1 MYRWK
6 RYTETTVSG
15 IMERSTIRHPSNVIY
30 NVSKPSGNP
39 NLAFKPVALIAA
51 FTRRGIHVPKHFTWD
66 DLVDTDKNSPN
77 KTQKQVTDNPDNRH
91 DEIRELISQLSPNAG
106 SYVPDV
112 VGAYI
117 YQKCGNEGFPIFD
130 DWYKNAS
137 DYPGTEKAQEEYASC
152 AEIKHPVDK
161 TSVLK
166 LINDTS
172 NTETHHTDEQTECL
186 EKSDSDVTDEAESAN
201 VTDNTR
207 QPIIFDGNSLTGKSE
222 TLKTQL
228 SDQVDV
234 IDQLAILGN
243 LHYFFGAPNTGK
255 TLLTI
260 SLLLESIQSGRIK
273 ASNVFYFN
281 LDDPFHDLVKKVEIF
296 EELGVHIIADGHE
309 GFNVSNFTQMLN
321 EIIRRDQAHKIIL
334 VLDTLKKFVDVMN
347 KSQVREWNKTLRR
360 FTGKGGTVIA
370 LAHVNKN
377 VNQSGKTVY
386 AGVADLV
393 DDCDAA
399 YIINKVS
406 TDDKTQLAIVEFE
419 NIKRRG
425 NIASQ
430 VAFSYSVD
438 PTIGYEERLAS
449 VERVDLDNLIKIKE
463 AELLR
468 TDTDLIAAAIN
479 SIEEDINT
487 KMRLRD
493 AISERTGISKRKA
506 VQLIEKYEGTDPSQ
520 HKWTFTVHEHGRK
533 VYSLLTGDIDEK

>member
-1 MYRWK
+1 M
-6 RYTETTVSG
+6 
-15 IMERSTIRHPSNVIY
+15 
-30 NVSKPSGNP
+30 SKQSIWN
-39 NLAFKPVALIAA
+39 
-51 FTRRGIHVPKHFTWD
+51 
-66 DLVDTDKNSPN
+66 DLVEADKNNPN
-77 KTQKQVTDNPDNRH
+77 KTQKQVTDSSDSQH
-91 DEIRELISQLSPNAG
+91 AEISKLISQLSPDAG
-106 SYVPDV
+106 SHVLNNV
-112 VGAYI
+112 ALYI
-117 YQKCGNEGFPIFD
+117 HQKLGIKGLTLYH
-130 DWYKNAS
+130 DWRKNAS
-137 DYPGTEKAQEEYASC
+137 NYPGTEKAQEEYASY
-152 AEIKHPVDK
+152 AEMKYSVDK
-161 TSVLK
+161 ASIQK
-166 LINDTS
+166 LIDGIG
-172 NTETHHTDEQTECL
+172 NTATTHTDEQTKCL
-186 EKSDSDVTDEAESAN
+186 EKCDSGVTEEAEPDD

-207 QPIIFDGNSLTGKSE
+207 PSIIFDGISLTGKSD
-222 TLKTQL
+222 TLKRQL

-234 IDQLAILGN
+234 IEKLAILGN

-273 ASNVFYFN
+273 AKNVFYFN

-321 EIIRRDQAHKIIL
+321 EIIRHDQAHKIIL
-334 VLDTLKKFVDVMN
+334 ILDTLKKFVDVMN

-399 YIINKVS
+399 YIINKVN
-406 TDDKTQLAIVEFE
+406 TDDKTQLATVEFE

-430 VAFSYSVD
+430 LAFSYSVD

-449 VERVDLDNLIKIKE
+449 VEHVDLDNLIKIKE
-463 AELLR
+463 AESLS
-468 TDTDLIAAAIN
+468 TDVDLINVAIN
-479 SIEEDINT
+479 CIEEGTNT

-506 VQLIEKYEGTDPSQ
+506 VQLIEKYEGSDPSK
-520 HKWTFTVHEHGRK
+520 HKWSFTMHEHGRK
-533 VYSLLTGDIDEK
+533 VYSVHTGDTDEK

>member
-1 MYRWK
+1 M
-6 RYTETTVSG
+6 
-15 IMERSTIRHPSNVIY
+15 
-30 NVSKPSGNP
+30 
-39 NLAFKPVALIAA
+39 
-51 FTRRGIHVPKHFTWD
+51 PKHFTWD

-91 DEIRELISQLSPNAG
+91 DEIRELISQLSPDAG
-106 SYVPDV
+106 LHIVNIT
-112 VGAYI
+112 GIYI
-117 YQKCGNEGFPIFD
+117 YQQLGKEGFSIYD
-130 DWYKNAS
+130 SWYKKSSN
-137 DYPGTEKAQEEYASC
+137 YPGTEAAHDEYNSCSNLDKYSVDKAQ
-152 AEIKHPVDK
+152 I
-161 TSVLK
+161 LK
-166 LINDTS
+166 LINESGNAVTP
-172 NTETHHTDEQTECL
+172 HTDEQTECL
-186 EKSDSDVTDEAESAN
+186 EEGDSDVTKETEPAD

-207 QPIIFDGNSLTGKSE
+207 PSIIFDGISLTGKSD
-222 TLKTQL
+222 TLKRQL

-406 TDDKTQLAIVEFE
+406 TDDKTQLATVEFE

-430 VAFSYSVD
+430 VAFSY
-438 PTIGYEERLAS
+438 
-449 VERVDLDNLIKIKE
+449 
-463 AELLR
+463 
-468 TDTDLIAAAIN
+468 
-479 SIEEDINT
+479 
-487 KMRLRD
+487 
-493 AISERTGISKRKA
+493 
-506 VQLIEKYEGTDPSQ
+506 
-520 HKWTFTVHEHGRK
+520 
-533 VYSLLTGDIDEK
+533 

>member
-1 MYRWK
+1 M
-6 RYTETTVSG
+6 
-15 IMERSTIRHPSNVIY
+15 
-30 NVSKPSGNP
+30 SKP
-39 NLAFKPVALIAA
+39 
-51 FTRRGIHVPKHFTWD
+51 FTWD
-66 DLVDTDKNSPN
+66 DLVEADKNNPN
-77 KTQKQVTDNPDNRH
+77 KKQKQVTVSSDSVQED
-91 DEIRELISQLSPNAG
+91 IRELINQLSPNAG
-106 SYVPDV
+106 SHVPDV
-112 VGAYI
+112 VGVYI
-117 YQKCGNEGFPIFD
+117 HQQLGNEGFTIFD
-130 DWYKNAS
+130 NWYKNDS
-137 DYPGTEKAQEEYASC
+137 NYPGTDKSQEGYATY
-152 AEIKHPVDK
+152 AEMKHSVDK
-161 TSVLK
+161 VSIQK
-166 LINDTS
+166 LINDIGSTA
-172 NTETHHTDEQTECL
+172 TTHTDEQTEHL
-186 EKSDSDVTDEAESAN
+186 EKSDSDVTEESESAD
-201 VTDNTR
+201 VSDNTR
-207 QPIIFDGNSLTGKSE
+207 PSIIFDGISLTGKSD
-222 TLKTQL
+222 TLKRQL

-234 IDQLAILGN
+234 IHQLAILGN

-399 YIINKVS
+399 YIINKVN
-406 TDDKTQLAIVEFE
+406 TDDKTQLATVEFE

-430 VAFSYSVD
+430 LAFSYSVD

-468 TDTDLIAAAIN
+468 TDADLITVAIN
-479 SIEEDINT
+479 CIEEDINT

-493 AISERTGISKRKA
+493 AISERTSISKRKA
-506 VQLIEKYEGTDPSQ
+506 VQLIEKYEGTDPSK
-520 HKWTFTVHEHGRK
+520 HKWCFTMHEHGRK
-533 VYSLLTGDIDEK
+533 VYNLLTGDTDEK